1 MPNSRLLRGGGI
13 RAGGADRKEVGAL
26 EEEKGPL
33 KNRWAF
39 ERSIQSI
46 GVARGAPGGPSASG
60 CRRRAC
66 WRAATPGQTD
76 EKAKDGAVVQ

>member
-1 MPNSRLLRGGGI
+1 MPNSRLLTGGGI
-13 RAGGADRKEVGAL
+13 RAGGAGRKEVGAL

-39 ERSIQSI
+39 ESSIQSV
-46 GVARGAPGGPSASG
+46 GVARGTLGPRVSG

-66 WRAATPGQTD
+66 WRASTPGQTD
-76 EKAKDGAVVQ
+76 EKAKDGL

>member
-1 MPNSRLLRGGGI
+1 MPNSRLLTGGGI
-13 RAGGADRKEVGAL
+13 RAGGAGRTEVGAL

-39 ERSIQSI
+39 ESSIQSV
-46 GVARGAPGGPSASG
+46 GVARHAGGPSGSG

-66 WRAATPGQTD
+66 WRAANSR
-76 EKAKDGAVVQ
+76 AN

>member
-33 KNRWAF
+33 KNRWAL

-46 GVARGAPGGPSASG
+46 GVAAARRGDQVGAVAVGEPVGA
-60 CRRRAC
+60 RQ
-66 WRAATPGQTD
+66 TPGQTD